1 MGGPGRAVFG
11 GLSWFDRTVID
22 GAVDGVG
29 SVTVGGAGLLRRLQS
44 GYLRRY
50 ALGIAVSSVVLLGF
64 IATRV
69 LAG

>member
-1 MGGPGRAVFG
+1 MREEFAQEGRQ
-11 GLSWFDRTVID
+11 
-22 GAVDGVG
+22 
-29 SVTVGGAGLLRRLQS
+29 GAGLLRRLQS